1 MNTSSMRHSVDSS
14 DIALFGQL
22 DMVYNHLRFVES
34 EQNKTKF
41 ACKGSGRCCKIGL
54 RVHMFECASI
64 AYHIRQQ
71 YYLVMEDNG
80 KDAADE
86 FMNSTVDKLVDAMFD
101 KDWTDDGNTTRFCA
115 FYDNGC
121 TIYGYRPMVC
131 RTYGTVT
138 HVDDFCPR
146 ERNEHGNIDY
156 YSGSP
161 IEDAVKAFQDLMKK
175 YSDGKQ
181 KDGNYDMVIYMPLGV
196 LSFLLPDE
204 QLGELYLKTDSK
216 FWMSAEGWFN
226 YRVHFTKLYGYDKD
240 VLTKAAN
247 EAGHDIIF
255 DDVEQ
260 ETLVE
265 IER

>member
-1 MNTSSMRHSVDSS
+1 MRHSVDSS

-22 DMVYNHLRFVES
+22 DMVYNHLRYVES
-34 EQNKTKF
+34 EQNKGKF
-41 ACKGSGRCCKIGL
+41 ACKGSGQCCKIGL
-54 RVHMFECASI
+54 RLHMFECASI

-71 YYLVMEDNG
+71 YYLTMEDNG

-86 FMNSTVDKLVDAMFD
+86 FMSSTVNRLIDAMFD
-101 KDWTDDGNTTRFCA
+101 KDWADDGKTTRFCA

-131 RTYGTVT
+131 RSYGTIT
-138 HVDDFCPR
+138 HVDDGCPR
-146 ERNEHGNIDY
+146 ERNEYGHIDY
-156 YSGSP
+156 YSGTP
-161 IEDAVKAFQDLMKK
+161 IEEAVKAFQDLMIK
-175 YSDGKQ
+175 YADGKQ
-181 KDGNYDMVIYMPLGV
+181 DGGNYDMVLYMPLGV

-204 QLGELYLKTDSK
+204 QLGELYQKTDPK

-226 YRVHFTKLYGYDKD
+226 YRTHFTKLYGYDND

-247 EAGHDIIF
+247 DAGCDIIL
-255 DDVEQ
+255 DDVVD